1 MVVEVIADSSS
12 GNLPFVG
19 PTSTP
24 SGIPAGDVAATSD
37 ITNVIGGTKRF
48 TSGAADVGCNDR
60 GITFK
65 FLDNDKPKA
74 FAEIFG
80 SVTITRVAITVS
92 SFYIRA
98 TSSSSTPWLVRFG
111 IIPHSISTSKPK
123 TINYLH
129 NILLG
134 TPIATM
140 STIVFSSSPS
150 PGEFPFPPG
159 LQMDLKAT
167 EVRFPYPAIAVLVVN
182 PSDNKENIKIA
193 DVIVEYDL
201 YGCGTTFGASA
212 WLDDLD
218 HLNLDT
224 PSHSSPFATPV
235 TQKIDLPDS
244 PVAAALSSIALE
256 STDEKDLPDSPVT
269 AAPSSP
275 VVPPEPVSSSSPP
288 QTVYTTASA
297 TTQEQWQQWF
307 DILLSAPRWSDVP
320 LAPDGMLP
328 SVFIRDHVIDIVN
341 AYAESLIA
349 FEQLPDRMHF
359 LPLRAESSLRAC
371 LEDDFNN
378 FFERVIVDGVEKLK
392 LLQ

>member
-1 MVVEVIADSSS
+1 M
-12 GNLPFVG
+12 
-19 PTSTP
+19 
-24 SGIPAGDVAATSD
+24 
-37 ITNVIGGTKRF
+37 
-48 TSGAADVGCNDR
+48 
-60 GITFK
+60 
-65 FLDNDKPKA
+65 
-74 FAEIFG
+74 
-80 SVTITRVAITVS
+80 
-92 SFYIRA
+92 
-98 TSSSSTPWLVRFG
+98 
-111 IIPHSISTSKPK
+111 
-123 TINYLH
+123 
-129 NILLG
+129 
-134 TPIATM
+134 
-140 STIVFSSSPS
+140 
-150 PGEFPFPPG
+150 
-159 LQMDLKAT
+159 
-167 EVRFPYPAIAVLVVN
+167 
-182 PSDNKENIKIA
+182 
-193 DVIVEYDL
+193 
-201 YGCGTTFGASA
+201 
-212 WLDDLD
+212 
-218 HLNLDT
+218 
-224 PSHSSPFATPV
+224 
-235 TQKIDLPDS
+235 PDS